1 MKLTV
6 RPINNSDGVLIFLLE
21 KENYREQYYKYR
33 NLILMINDQ
42 NYYCLKLLFNDK
54 VIGYALLLKS
64 GPDLELIRLT
74 IKKSEQHQGY
84 GKWFLQY
91 LLTTL
96 EFEKMFLEVNTINII
111 AQKLYQDNGFYIIRT
126 IDNYYGQSNAIVMEY
141 KK

>member
-6 RPINNSDGVLIFLLE
+6 KPISNSDGVFIFLLE
-21 KENYREQYYKYR
+21 KENYPDHYYKYR

-42 NYYCLKLLFNDK
+42 NYYCLKLLSEDK
-54 VIGYALLLKS
+54 VLGYALLLKS

-84 GKWFLQY
+84 GQWFLQY

-96 EFEKMFLEVNTINII
+96 QFEKLFLEVNTTNII
-111 AQKLYQDNGFYIIRT
+111 AQKLYQANGFAIIRT
-126 IDNYYGQSNAIVMEY
+126 IDKYYGQNNAIVMEY